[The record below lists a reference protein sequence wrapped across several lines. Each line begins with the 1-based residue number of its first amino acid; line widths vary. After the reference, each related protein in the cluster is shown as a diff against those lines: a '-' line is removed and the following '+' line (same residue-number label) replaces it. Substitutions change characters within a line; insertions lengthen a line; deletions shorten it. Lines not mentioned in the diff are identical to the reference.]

1 MRRYQRLAH
10 RVAFMVTGSGA
21 DAEDAA
27 QVAFIKAYH
36 ALGRFDRERPFRP
49 WLLAIV
55 TNEAKN
61 RRRWAARH
69 PELELEA
76 VSDREDAG
84 QPPPEDAAVRAERR
98 ALLLRAVNALRPGDR
113 QVIAYRYFLDL
124 SEAEMAQALGVASGT
139 VKSRLSRALGR
150 LRRALEGSGV
160 DLGTVEAAGE

>member
-10 RVAFMVTGSGA
+10 RVAFVVAGNGA

-36 ALGRFDRERPFRP
+36 ALGRFDPDRPFRP

-55 TNEAKN
+55 TNEARN

-76 VSDREDAG
+76 ASDRQDAEERS
-84 QPPPEDAAVRAERR
+84 PEEAAVLTERR
-98 ALLLRAVNALRPGDR
+98 AALLRAVNRLRPGDR
-113 QVIAYRYFLDL
+113 EVIAYRYFLDL
-124 SEAEMAQALGVASGT
+124 SEAEMAQALGVAAGT
-139 VKSRLSRALGR
+139 VKSRLSRAMAR
-150 LRRALEGSGV
+150 LRRTLEGTGLDV
-160 DLGTVEAAGE
+160 VGAAGE